1 MNVQVDMSWQS
12 MGEIALDGDALVV
25 PGMPP
30 TPGIHQWVFHHDGRE
45 RRYVGEAVDLR
56 RRFAHYRSP
65 GPSQTTN
72 HRMRDRV
79 RRVLGAGGTVE
90 LLQVKDANFVV
101 DGKPA
106 KPDLH
111 SPFARRVLENAALVA
126 LLASRCETV
135 NGEGYGEL
143 RMDEVLR

>member
-1 MNVQVDMSWQS
+1 MNVRVEMSWQS
-12 MGEIALDGDALVV
+12 VGEVALDGDTLVV
-25 PGMPP
+25 PEMP
-30 TPGIHQWVFHHDGRE
+30 TSPGIYQWVFRHDGRE
-45 RRYVGEAVDLR
+45 RRYVGEAVNLR

-79 RRVLGAGGTVE
+79 RRVLGAGGTVD
-90 LLQVKDANFVV
+90 LLQVKDAEFVV
-101 DGKPA
+101 DGQPA

-111 SPFARRVLENAALVA
+111 SPFARRFLENAALVA
-126 LLASRCETV
+126 LLASRCEVV

-143 RMDEVLR
+143 RTDEVLR